1 MWESAGKIQQRGDI
15 IQYDLTMTSPLK
27 RPWIIAHRGA
37 SAYEPENTLR
47 AFRRA
52 MEQGAELSELDL
64 HLSKDGALIV
74 MHNATVDQTTNGH
87 GAIRDQT
94 LAELKLLD
102 AGLGERVPTLQD
114 VIDLVRGRHGLYI
127 ELKAAGTPRPTVDL
141 LRANAL
147 INRRET
153 ASSRADGGAAGLR
166 PAARRDTASSR
177 ADGSAAG
184 LRPAARRVIVGSFQA
199 ELVRETKELAPE
211 LSVSLL
217 VGSVHP
223 AQELIALARA
233 AGADYVH
240 LCWESRAPQP
250 HQLLTPE
257 LLRALRE
264 AGLGIV
270 LWHEE
275 RDDEL
280 SLLRTLDVDAICT
293 NTPDKLKT
301 AEESA
306 GAGQIGLQTMLPA
319 RAEGNCNVCP
329 EK

>member
-1 MWESAGKIQQRGDI
+1 
-15 IQYDLTMTSPLK
+15 MTSPLK

-64 HLSKDGALIV
+64 HLSKDGVLIV

-87 GAIRDQT
+87 GAIRDLT
-94 LAELKLLD
+94 LAELRLLD
-102 AGLGERVPTLQD
+102 AGHGEHIPTLPD
-114 VIDLVRGRHGLYI
+114 VIDLVRGRQGLYI
-127 ELKAAGTPRPTVDL
+127 ELKAEGTPQPTVDL
-141 LRANAL
+141 LRANAM
-147 INRRET
+147 T
-153 ASSRADGGAAGLR
+153 AAHQA
-166 PAARRDTASSR
+166 
-177 ADGSAAG
+177 
-184 LRPAARRVIVGSFQA
+184 IVGSFQA

-217 VGSVHP
+217 VGPVYP
-223 AQELIALARA
+223 AHELIALARA
-233 AGADYVH
+233 ARADYVH
-240 LCWESRAPQP
+240 LCWETRAPHP

-280 SLLRTLDVDAICT
+280 SVLRTLDVDAICT

-301 AEESA
+301 AGEFVD
-306 GAGQIGLQTMLPA
+306 T
-319 RAEGNCNVCP
+319 V
-329 EK
+329 